1 MSKVVTIRVENTT
14 LLTEAMEVFVVED
27 TETNYPSEIEEFLVD
42 HVGGRPND
50 RK

>member
-1 MSKVVTIRVENTT
+1 MAKVVTIRVENTT
-14 LLTEAMEVFVVED
+14 LLTEAMEVFVVAD
-27 TETNYPSEIEEFLVD
+27 TETTYPSEIEEFLVD